1 MSAHHSLEPCGCYYI
16 LPDPLPTPVYLPQV
30 DLKVHSTILAS
41 TSRTSLSQTFINPST
56 EKIKNASYTFPLF
69 DGVSI
74 VSFKCEIG
82 DRVIHGVVKEKEQAR
97 AEYDAAVDQGSSA
110 ALLEQSMSASDT
122 FTTSIGNI
130 PEQSKVTVHITY
142 LGELQHDAQ
151 ADGLRF
157 TVPLAIC
164 PRYGKLVETP
174 RNLEDGVKHLASRG
188 SIEITVDVQVEQKS
202 VIQRLQSPSHPLD
215 VLPGRTSTDSEG
227 EHHANKASASW
238 ALRRSSRPSQNGHI
252 ALERDFVLIVNTKDQ
267 GLPYAF
273 LETHPT
279 IPNQRAIRTS
289 LVPKFNIPNNDPEIV
304 FIIDRSGSMSDKID
318 TLKSALK
325 VFLKSLPV
333 GIKFNI
339 CSFGS
344 SYSFLWK
351 KSRTYDKSSLE
362 DALAF
367 VDTVCA
373 DFGGTEMLRPIKATV
388 ENRFQDLD
396 LDVLLLTDGEIWDQ
410 EQLFAYINESVSK
423 APTRF
428 FSLGIGDAVSHSL
441 VQGIARAGGGFAQT
455 VGTNEDLDKKVV
467 RMLKAALTPH
477 VKYTLELKYESS
489 DNDSRREDDGF
500 EIVEKSEDHRFEGET
515 GPQGTT
521 HDDTTAKAQQDQPPI
536 SLYDENFKETDI
548 KSVAD
553 LPTIPAPAVIQ
564 APYDVPGLFPFNRST
579 VYLLLS
585 PESNAANPKS
595 VILKGMSKHGPLS
608 LTIPVEDVSKNI
620 TIHQLAARKIIVD
633 LEEGRGWTSQ
643 AKDKTGRRFV
653 DQHESKKEDI
663 AKREAIRLGT
673 KYQIAGKWCSFVA
686 VESTEHEVANL
697 TGKERLL
704 SREPAEPVQYSQ
716 YAFGF
721 GAPAQPMAW
730 GIPPQPSLSQP
741 LACSRKLKKAYP
753 QPSVAAQKVVS
764 RRGLFRSSPN
774 VASTPNAF
782 GAFQSQPPP
791 APVESAEISS
801 VPSGSSP
808 GHSILFGSPA
818 IASFGSGPSFDPTE
832 APVSAQYPK
841 FHQLILC
848 QSFEGSWEWK
858 RQIFDIIETDSETLK
873 GKVDWSMTLG
883 IGQDDIDKEDENLQ
897 TIVMTLA
904 AIAYLNK
911 KWGGDRE
918 TWELVGEKAMNW
930 VNAKLAAM
938 GGQPLESQQAVLDR
952 FQSAI

>member
-1 MSAHHSLEPCGCYYI
+1 
-16 LPDPLPTPVYLPQV
+16 
-30 DLKVHSTILAS
+30 
-41 TSRTSLSQTFINPST
+41 
-56 EKIKNASYTFPLF
+56 
-69 DGVSI
+69 
-74 VSFKCEIG
+74 
-82 DRVIHGVVKEKEQAR
+82 
-97 AEYDAAVDQGSSA
+97 
-110 ALLEQSMSASDT
+110 MSASDT

-151 ADGLRF
+151 ADGLRL

-174 RNLEDGVKHLASRG
+174 RDLKDGVKHLASRG

-215 VLPGRTSTDSEG
+215 VLPGRTSTDSED
-227 EHHANKASASW
+227 
-238 ALRRSSRPSQNGHI
+238 L
-252 ALERDFVLIVNTKDQ
+252 

-279 IPNQRAIRTS
+279 IPNQRAIMTS

-396 LDVLLLTDGEIWDQ
+396 LDVLLLTDGGNMGSG
-410 EQLFAYINESVSK
+410 A
-423 APTRF
+423 A
-428 FSLGIGDAVSHSL
+428 
-441 VQGIARAGGGFAQT
+441 GIARAGGGFAQT

-500 EIVEKSEDHRFEGET
+500 EIVEKSEDDRYEGET
-515 GPQGTT
+515 RPQGTT
-521 HDDTTAKAQQDQPPI
+521 DDDTTAKTQQDQPPI

-608 LTIPVEDVSKNI
+608 LTIPVEDVGKNI

-704 SREPAEPVQYSQ
+704 SRELAEPVQYSQ

-730 GIPPQPSLSQP
+730 GIPPQPRLSQP
-741 LACSRKLKKAYP
+741 LACSRKLRKAYP

-774 VASTPNAF
+774 VASTPNVF

-791 APVESAEISS
+791 APVDSAEISS
-801 VPSGSSP
+801 TPSGSSP

-911 KWGGDRE
+911 KWDGDRE
-918 TWELVGEKAMNW
+918 TWELVVEKAMNW